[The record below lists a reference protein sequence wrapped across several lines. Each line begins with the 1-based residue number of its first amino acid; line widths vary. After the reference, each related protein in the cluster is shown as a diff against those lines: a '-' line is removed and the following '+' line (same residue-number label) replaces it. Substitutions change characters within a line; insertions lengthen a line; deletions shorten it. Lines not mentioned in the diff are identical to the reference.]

1 AGITCYAVNGVCHQ
15 AANRILYHAGI
26 TVLGARGYGVSESLY
41 GTYGRT
47 PRWLLSRRCP
57 APFDQHPGIT
67 GDFPECLPAGIQA
80 GGPARDYN
88 EREHE
93 RERRYV
99 QRVAGEYQ
107 KLSLQRLQSREWGD
121 ELVQFMATLFE
132 YKIEYNL
139 GFSAKDR
146 VFHRL
151 MDIRRNIESAQI
163 EIESGYAEGALSTA
177 DFYAASDRVTAS
189 MQDQVAEILDD
200 DQYEKL
206 FDAKRGDII
215 TLVDP
220 AITGQAPRSGD
231 LEPEGGR

>member
-1 AGITCYAVNGVCHQ
+1 
-15 AANRILYHAGI
+15 
-26 TVLGARGYGVSESLY
+26 
-41 GTYGRT
+41 
-47 PRWLLSRRCP
+47 
-57 APFDQHPGIT
+57 
-67 GDFPECLPAGIQA
+67 
-80 GGPARDYN
+80 
-88 EREHE
+88 
-93 RERRYV
+93 
-99 QRVAGEYQ
+99 
-107 KLSLQRLQSREWGD
+107 
-121 ELVQFMATLFE
+121 MATLFE

-139 GFSAKDR
+139 GFSTKDR

-151 MDIRRNIESAQI
+151 IDIRRNIESAKI

-206 FDAKRGDII
+206 FGAKRGDII

-220 AITGQAPRSGD
+220 AIAGQAPRSGD